1 MTISEFE
8 TSKTLDGKVAI
19 VSGGGG
25 HICSSL
31 ALGFAKAGC
40 NVVVTDIKKEKADLV
55 ANLICEKTNVKAI
68 SLEVDTKNKKS
79 LFESLDKA
87 LSTFGNLDICVNG
100 AGTNSAVPFF
110 DIDLENYYGV
120 LDSQLT
126 STFLSCQVYGSFFVE
141 QRKGCIVNV
150 SSASASPPLSKAFVY
165 SAAKAGIVSL
175 TQNLAR
181 EWAPFGVRVNAIRPG
196 FFPTEWNRKN
206 FITEERKKSILNHTP
221 AGRFGDPSELVGAV
235 NYLCS
240 DSASFTTGIELTV
253 DGGFSCMTI

>member
-1 MTISEFE
+1 MTILELE
-8 TSKTLDGKVAI
+8 ESKSLEGKVAI

-25 HICSSL
+25 HICSTL
-31 ALGFAKAGC
+31 ALGLAKAGC
-40 NVVVTDIKKEKADLV
+40 NVVVTDIRKEKADFV
-55 ANLICEKTNVKAI
+55 AKYICEKTQAKAI
-68 SLEVDTKNKKS
+68 SLEVDAKNKKS
-79 LFESLDKA
+79 LFMSLDEA
-87 LSTFGNLDICVNG
+87 LSQFGDVDICING

-110 DIDLENYYGV
+110 EIDLENYYEV

-126 STFLSCQVYGSFFVE
+126 STFLCCQVYGSYFVE
-141 QRKGCIVNV
+141 KKKGCIVNI
-150 SSASASPPLSKAFVY
+150 SSASASPPLSKAFIY

-181 EWAPFGVRVNAIRPG
+181 EWAKSGVLVNAIRPG

-206 FITEERKKSILNHTP
+206 FITEEREKAILNHTP

-240 DSASFTTGIELTV
+240 DTACFTTGIELTV
-253 DGGFSCMTI
+253 DGGFGCMTI